1 MVKLDLFFANKVLQA
16 LDDTNCPW
24 ITCKKFGHLG
34 YVIKSRSL
42 DILKLYAGLLNSNP
56 LIPACPNS
64 PRRYMSSN
72 GSTAISFHENLLFD
86 QTTFAALTTAAGV
99 DSSLSPITAT
109 PIVASPSAT
118 ALNVTLRTLP
128 NKSRRPLWSST
139 GSNPEHPIAT
149 PVVPIRVGINLLSE
163 ITIPTFIPARAKNSI
178 RRFSAES
185 IGSNGRHIILCKGI
199 LDLSIPALGAKIPF
213 FIVNKNPGNPP
224 KITSDSLITTST
236 KVGSIS

>member
-1 MVKLDLFFANKVLQA
+1 MTYLSRLSIFQLNARKTLRDQCRDDFVPLYLNHKAELVKLDLFFANKVLQA

-42 DILKLYAGLLNSNP
+42 DILKLYAGLFNSNP
-56 LIPACPNS
+56 LLPACPNS

-86 QTTFAALTTAAGV
+86 QTTFAPLTTAAGV

-139 GSNPEHPIAT
+139 GSKPAHAIAT
-149 PVVPIRVGINLLSE
+149 PVVPIRVGINLLSA
-163 ITIPTFIPARAKNSI
+163 ITMPTLIPSSARNLSFN
-178 RRFSAES
+178 FSAVS
-185 IGSNGRHIILCKGI
+185 KG
-199 LDLSIPALGAKIPF
+199 LRG
-213 FIVNKNPGNPP
+213 
-224 KITSDSLITTST
+224 
-236 KVGSIS
+236 